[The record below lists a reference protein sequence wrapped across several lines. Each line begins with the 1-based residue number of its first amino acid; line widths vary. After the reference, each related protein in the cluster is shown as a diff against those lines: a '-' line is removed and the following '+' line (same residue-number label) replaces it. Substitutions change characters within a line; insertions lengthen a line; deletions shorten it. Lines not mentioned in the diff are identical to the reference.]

1 MAQLLVCG
9 VDSESER
16 ELIEA
21 LHLDHH
27 PVGPSGPSGS

>member
-1 MAQLLVCG
+1 MAKLLVCG

-21 LHLDHH
+21 LHRDL
-27 PVGPSGPSGS
+27 PVGTTGPSGS

>member
-21 LHLDHH
+21 LHLDH
-27 PVGPSGPSGS
+27 PSGPSGS

>member
-9 VDSESER
+9 VDSESKR

-21 LHLDHH
+21 LPRDH
-27 PVGPSGPSGS
+27 PVGTTGPSGS